1 MPASR
6 GENREKAMIILG
18 IVLLL
23 LGLLLDI
30 PILTT
35 IGIVLAVI
43 GAALYLMGS
52 FGRPI
57 AGRRH
62 YW

>member
-1 MPASR
+1 
-6 GENREKAMIILG
+6 MIILG